1 MSWKVVIEGA
11 DNLEHGAKAAFET
24 VVRDEMRAA
33 LIRITKHEG
42 GTLES
47 ATVTTDT
54 HGEEDLTRSVEA

>member
-1 MSWKVVIEGA
+1 MGWKVVLKGA

-33 LIRITKHEG
+33 LIRIAKHEG
-42 GTLES
+42 GTIDS
-47 ATVTTDT
+47 AKVTTDT